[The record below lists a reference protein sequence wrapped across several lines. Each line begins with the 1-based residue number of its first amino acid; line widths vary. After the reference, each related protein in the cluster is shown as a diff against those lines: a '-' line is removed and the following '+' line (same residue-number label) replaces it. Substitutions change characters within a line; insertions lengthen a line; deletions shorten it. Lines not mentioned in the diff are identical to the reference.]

1 MASNTTVT
9 FTGPRSDFDYS
20 IYLTKVGKFE
30 PDALKDHILKYRK
43 AVTHCVFD
51 SDVVY
56 KLNSEMRNTITS
68 LKLFKKH
75 EKPDFLQMVGNSYEE
90 LLTKF
95 WKCKNAV
102 DGLTDYEWSSE
113 EDQKLQAFAY
123 FAYISRQ
130 AYKVRTSSNLTTI
143 TEEPHHVPSAHT
155 VDSRRSPSV
164 TRSATTKPNM
174 TKAELLLQ
182 QSIAR
187 SSKMFKAYTPIPE
200 DLVDD
205 EEMDGYD
212 LLDRLDLEDAD
223 DQADILFGKIRS
235 DNSKYVNHYKR
246 YGRSASQ
253 Q

>member
-1 MASNTTVT
+1 MT
-9 FTGPRSDFDYS
+9 S
-20 IYLTKVGKFE
+20 IIPSISPKSESSSPL
-30 PDALKDHILKYRK
+30 ALKDHILKYQK

-75 EKPDFLQMVGNSYEE
+75 EKPDFLQMVGKSYEE
-90 LLTKF
+90 LLNKF

-143 TEEPHHVPSAHT
+143 TEEPNHVHRPTLLTLADLP
-155 VDSRRSPSV
+155 VSPG
-164 TRSATTKPNM
+164 
-174 TKAELLLQ
+174 LLL
-182 QSIAR
+182 
-187 SSKMFKAYTPIPE
+187 
-200 DLVDD
+200 L
-205 EEMDGYD
+205 
-212 LLDRLDLEDAD
+212 
-223 DQADILFGKIRS
+223 
-235 DNSKYVNHYKR
+235 N
-246 YGRSASQ
+246 
-253 Q
+253 